1 MINLFKKPKPHYT
14 LIDLVPLNEC
24 EEILRGEANNP
35 IIRAITSIVIKQIL
49 LNERNGCEMA
59 QTKDYT
65 HAELTNELGKA
76 EGLNLFLEELNELV
90 RNKKVKRS

>member
-1 MINLFKKPKPHYT
+1 MINLFKKPQTKFIPIQ
-14 LIDLVPLNEC
+14 LLPLEEC

-35 IIRAITSIVIKQIL
+35 IIKAITSIAIKQIS

-76 EGLNLFLEELNELV
+76 EGLNLFLEELTELV